1 MKPLLNTILFILFLT
16 IPSTLA
22 YNDIT
27 PEEVHTRLAEGD
39 TLLLLD
45 VREISEYWAGHISEP
60 TGMLPVTPV
69 NMPWNSNV
77 LSTEYNRLP
86 TDIDIIVYC
95 QSGGRSA
102 LASAFLES
110 QGFTRI
116 YNMPGG
122 FSSWIYEYRENGF
135 GDQTGKWVSSSGTDP
150 VIITCTES
158 MDTSKIIFPVNALPG
173 TDSIYIELHFA
184 SPYVYVPPNVPQSD
198 LDGLFRVTALDPF
211 GLPLFTSDCLVLSDT
226 AEIILIPEFHGNIV
240 FYPEL
245 KVFIPGEEWQMV
257 SSNFVLPAFYRN
269 ETVLRKWYNGEGF
282 LTTDVIAFNSQPEN
296 FELHVFPN
304 PFNPSTKIRFT
315 ISQSPLLG
323 GDGRGGSVKLKVY
336 DLLGNKVATLVN
348 EELPVGDYEVEF
360 DANGLASGIY
370 LVRMQA
376 DDFIVTKKMILM
388 K

>member
-1 MKPLLNTILFILFLT
+1 
-16 IPSTLA
+16 
-22 YNDIT
+22 
-27 PEEVHTRLAEGD
+27 
-39 TLLLLD
+39 
-45 VREISEYWAGHISEP
+45 
-60 TGMLPVTPV
+60 
-69 NMPWNSNV
+69 
-77 LSTEYNRLP
+77 
-86 TDIDIIVYC
+86 
-95 QSGGRSA
+95 
-102 LASAFLES
+102 
-110 QGFTRI
+110 
-116 YNMPGG
+116 MPGG

-158 MDTSKIIFPVNALPG
+158 MDTSKIIFPVNAVPG

-198 LDGLFRVTALDPF
+198 LDGLFRVTTLDPF
-211 GLPLFTSDCLVLSDT
+211 GLPLFTSDSLVLSDT
-226 AEIILIPEFHGNIV
+226 AEIILIPDFHGNIV

-360 DANGLASGIY
+360 DANELASGIY

-376 DDFIVTKKMILM
+376 NDFIVTKKMILM